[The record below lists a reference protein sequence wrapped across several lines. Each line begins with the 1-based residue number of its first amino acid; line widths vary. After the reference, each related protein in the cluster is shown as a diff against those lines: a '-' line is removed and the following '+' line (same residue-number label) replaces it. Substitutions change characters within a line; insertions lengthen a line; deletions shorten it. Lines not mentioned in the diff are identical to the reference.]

1 MRASAS
7 KRRSWKEKGSEEEE
21 LVRRRMTMMMQVT
34 GVLSGWVH
42 TYLKIDDDGL
52 LSSVGEL
59 LLLQAPPQIVV
70 SHLQLCQQPRLS
82 HRHGVHVVATE

>member
-7 KRRSWKEKGSEEEE
+7 ERRSWKEKGSDEEE
-21 LVRRRMTMMMQVT
+21 LMRMMMMQVT
-34 GVLSGWVH
+34 GVLSGWMH

-59 LLLQAPPQIVV
+59 LLLKAPPQIVV
-70 SHLQLCQQPRLS
+70 SHLQLRQQPRLS

>member
-21 LVRRRMTMMMQVT
+21 LVRMMMMMMQVT
-34 GVLSGWVH
+34 GVLSGWMH

-59 LLLQAPPQIVV
+59 LLLKAPPQIVV
-70 SHLQLCQQPRLS
+70 SHLQLRQQPRLS